1 MLEYFL
7 QVPPP
12 PTLLDS
18 HVLKPSTRNHHR
30 RPFDIRVSVES
41 ICYRNKYKYRPQC
54 SNGYGRFTMQEW
66 KYYITKM
73 FRSPTCAV
81 LLMHISQI
89 PTSRIWE
96 MSARKRGREK
106 KKEIGRKRGSRNR
119 RALILGWV
127 YYLDAFSGYPF
138 RTWLPA
144 FTMGTI
150 TSTPEEHPF
159 KFIWLLNTRRLFIS
173 CKKS

>member
-1 MLEYFL
+1 
-7 QVPPP
+7 
-12 PTLLDS
+12 
-18 HVLKPSTRNHHR
+18 
-30 RPFDIRVSVES
+30 
-41 ICYRNKYKYRPQC
+41 
-54 SNGYGRFTMQEW
+54 
-66 KYYITKM
+66 
-73 FRSPTCAV
+73 
-81 LLMHISQI
+81 
-89 PTSRIWE
+89 

-159 KFIWLLNTRRLFIS
+159 KFI
-173 CKKS
+173 